1 MQQSRSEPTTCHDT
15 KGKLAFQRR
24 HRQVGPVRNALWRNG
39 EYSDILRTVDDN
51 DYGVIHDTSTVIVD
65 DAVD

>member
-24 HRQVGPVRNALWRNG
+24 HQQIDPVRNALWRNG
-39 EYSDILRTVDDN
+39 EYSDVLRTVDEN